1 MRRDFH
7 ATSLADHPAPDSLS
21 IGILLGQAFYGS
33 IVGNVNDSSGAALA
47 STTVALTNIATGDR
61 RTVITGS
68 DGSYRFVNLVP
79 GTYRM
84 EIEHPGFKRY
94 TRDQIDVSV
103 ESQVRADIVMQV
115 GDVNQSVE
123 VQAEAP
129 LLQTETANLSQVVGI
144 ARGSGTAAE
153 RPQHPEPDCAGA
165 GRGPAGQL
173 RRQPDREERICGGQ
187 LPDRRRHG
195 EPERNILRRRT
206 RE

>member
-1 MRRDFH
+1 MFRCIIRNIAAPGQQYLGGSSMLRRLLTILPLI
-7 ATSLADHPAPDSLS
+7 ALS
-21 IGILLGQAFYGS
+21 IGILFGQAFYGS

-61 RTVITGS
+61 RTVLTAS

-84 EIEHPGFKRY
+84 EIEQPGFKRY

-103 ESQVRADIVMQV
+103 ESQVRADVAMQV

-129 LLQTETANLSQVVGI
+129 LLQTETANLSKVVGSR
-144 ARGSGTAAE
+144 AV
-153 RPQHPEPDCAGA
+153 Q
-165 GRGPAGQL
+165 
-173 RRQPDREERICGGQ
+173 
-187 LPDRRRHG
+187 
-195 EPERNILRRRT
+195 
-206 RE
+206 